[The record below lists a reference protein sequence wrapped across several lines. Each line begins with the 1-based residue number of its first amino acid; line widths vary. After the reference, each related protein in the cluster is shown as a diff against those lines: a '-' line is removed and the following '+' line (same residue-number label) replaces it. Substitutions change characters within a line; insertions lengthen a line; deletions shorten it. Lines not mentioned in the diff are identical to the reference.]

1 MKASLLVH
9 RGLRHHRRMHVAV
22 ALGVMVASATLTGAL
37 LVGDSMRGSLRAQAL
52 SRLGKVDRALMAPR
66 FFRDELA
73 KDAPGDKSVP
83 AILMRGGVRH
93 AENKSQSHRVGIIG
107 VEAPAWPVLAVTT
120 PPPDFTGRVVALNAT
135 LAQDLQAKVGD
146 DVLLNLANP
155 SAVSVE
161 TLLGRRDESALSL
174 RVNVSAIIPDAAGGG
189 FSLSPSQV
197 ATRNAF
203 VPLQTLQRTI
213 KQESRA
219 NAVLFTGVNA
229 QSQADSSRPTEIT
242 GTLTLTDY
250 GLRLRADALRSYV
263 SLESDAMLLQPAVE
277 SAAKAVAKELQI
289 ESTPLFT
296 YLATGIAKSGA
307 AEDGVPYS
315 VVTAIDP
322 QSPTFRALRTPGGDA
337 IEALQTGEILL
348 NAWTADQ
355 IAASP
360 GDRMTLTYLMTG
372 PFGRLDERTAD
383 FTLRAVVAMNES
395 AADPGFAPDYPG
407 ITDAKSLADWDPPFP
422 LDLKRIRPADD
433 VYWESHRTAPKVFV
447 TLDDGQRLWV
457 DQPERFGKLTA
468 VRFHAP
474 VAAELGEFTA
484 QLQTALQAHLTPEQ
498 FGFELLDVRVD
509 ALRAAQGST
518 DFGMLFTGFSFF
530 LIAAAAMLTALLFRL
545 GAEGRS
551 AEIGLLIAAGYR
563 PRTVSRLLLS
573 EGLIVSVIG
582 VTLGLLVAA
591 AYAWLM
597 LAGLRS
603 WWSAA
608 ANAPFLQL
616 FISPVTLLIGAVST
630 FAVAYLSLAASV
642 RGLTRRPPRRLLSG
656 DITSTQTARTAQGS
670 KARYLTVGCTIIA
683 AALLAYAAL
692 APNTALPPIFFGVG
706 AATLTAAL
714 AFAYRRMTAAQPRQI
729 THSGRGAWT
738 RLGVR
743 NAPRHPGRSLLTLAL
758 MASAVFLVVSVGAF
772 RIEPQAAT
780 SDRHSGY
787 GGYTLLAESAVPLPY
802 DLDTTQGRESLGF
815 TPEDEAGLAYV
826 GIDAFRLRAGDEAS
840 CLSLYQA
847 REPRLLGAT
856 NKFIARGGFR
866 FAASLA
872 ESDEQRANP
881 WHLLNVPLADGA
893 IPVIGDEAAVKWQLK
908 SGLGQ
913 DLVIRDERGT
923 EVRLRFVALLSGS
936 ILQSEVVM
944 SEASLTHLFPS
955 ISGHSFFL
963 VSAPAERLAAVE
975 QSLETSLP
983 RYSLDVMQT
992 TERLASY
999 VAVQNTYLGTF
1010 QTLGGLGLILGSAG
1024 LGVVM
1029 LRNVAERRGEL
1040 ALLRALGYTKR
1051 ALGWMVISENA
1062 LLTVGG
1068 LMCGAVP
1075 AIIAITPQLLSRPQ
1089 AVPVLSLTLT
1099 LIGVL
1104 LVGLASGL
1112 IALRATLRAPMLRA
1126 LRQE

>member
-1 MKASLLVH
+1 MKASLLVN

-22 ALGVMVASATLTGAL
+22 GLGVMIATATFTGAL
-37 LVGDSMRGSLRAQAL
+37 LVGDSMRGSLRALAL
-52 SRLGKVDRALMAPR
+52 SRLGNIDRALLAPR

-73 KDAPGDKSVP
+73 GDPPGDESIP

-93 AENKSQSHRVGIIG
+93 AENKTQSPRVGIIG
-107 VEAPAWPVLAVTT
+107 VEASAWPSLGVTV

-135 LAQDLQAKVGD
+135 LAEDLQAKIGD

-161 TLLGRRDESALSL
+161 TLLGRRDESALAL
-174 RVNVSAIIPDAAGGG
+174 RVTVTAIIPDATGGG

-203 VPLQTLQRTI
+203 VPLQTLQRAI

-219 NAVLFTGVNA
+219 NAVLFTRA
-229 QSQADSSRPTEIT
+229 KSQTQADSSRSTEIT
-242 GTLTLTDY
+242 GALTLSDY
-250 GLRLRADALRSYV
+250 GLRLRPDAPRSYV
-263 SLESDAMLLQPAVE
+263 SLESDAMLLPPAVA
-277 SAAKAVAKELQI
+277 SAAEAVAKKLQI

-296 YLATGIAKSGA
+296 YLATGIAKSGDG
-307 AEDGVPYS
+307 EHGVPYS
-315 VVTAIDP
+315 VVAAIDP
-322 QSPTFRALRTPGGDA
+322 QSPTFHALRTTAGDD
-337 IEALQTGEILL
+337 IKSLQSGEILL

-355 IAASP
+355 LSAKP
-360 GDRMTLTYLMTG
+360 GNRITLTYLMTG

-383 FTLRAVVAMNES
+383 FTLRAVVAMNEA

-422 LDLKRIRPADD
+422 LDLKRIHPADD
-433 VYWESHRTAPKVFV
+433 VYWESHRTAPKALV
-447 TLDDGQRLWV
+447 TLDEGQRLWV

-474 VAAELGEFTA
+474 PDAELASFTA
-484 QLQTALQAHLTPEQ
+484 QLQNALQAHLTPAQ
-498 FGFELLDVRVD
+498 FGFEFLDVRAD

-530 LIAAAAMLTALLFRL
+530 LIAAAAMLTSLLFRL
-545 GAEGRS
+545 GVEGRS
-551 AEIGLLIAAGYR
+551 SEIGLLIAAGYQ
-563 PRTVSRLLLS
+563 PRSVSRLLLT
-573 EGLIVSVIG
+573 EGLFVSVVG
-582 VTLGLLVAA
+582 VALGLLIAA
-591 AYAWLM
+591 TYAWLM

-616 FISPVTLLIGAVST
+616 FISPVTLLIGAMST
-630 FAVAYLSLAASV
+630 FLIAYVSLAASV
-642 RGLTRRPPRRLLSG
+642 RGLTRRPPRRLLAG
-656 DITSTQTARTAQGS
+656 DIASTQTSRTAPGS
-670 KARYLTVGCTIIA
+670 KAKYLTFGGAIIA
-683 AALLAYAAL
+683 AALLAYAGF
-692 APNTALPPIFFGVG
+692 APNTALSPIFFGVG

-714 AFAYRRMTAAQPRQI
+714 AFTYRRMTVAQPQPI
-729 THSGRGAWT
+729 THSGCSAWA
-738 RLGVR
+738 RLGLR
-743 NAPRHPGRSLLTLAL
+743 NAPRHPGRSLLTFAL

-772 RIEPQAAT
+772 RIEPQPAT
-780 SDRHSGY
+780 SDRDSGY
-787 GGYTLLAESAVPLPY
+787 GGYTLLAESAVPLPH
-802 DLDTTQGRESLGF
+802 DLDTAKGRESLGF

-856 NKFIARGGFR
+856 DKFIARGGFR

-872 ESDEQRANP
+872 TSDEQRANP

-908 SGLGQ
+908 SGVGQ

-923 EVRLRFVALLSGS
+923 DVRLRFVALLSGS

-944 SEASLTHLFPS
+944 SESALTGVFPS

-963 VSAPAERLAAVE
+963 ISAPAERLAAVE
-975 QSLETSLP
+975 QSLESALP

-1029 LRNVAERRGEL
+1029 LRNVSERRGEL
-1040 ALLRALGYTKR
+1040 ALLRALGFTKR
-1051 ALGWMVISENA
+1051 ALGWMVFSENA

-1068 LMCGAVP
+1068 LLCGAVP
-1075 AIIAITPQLLSRPQ
+1075 AVIAITPQLLSRPQ
-1089 AVPVLSLTLT
+1089 AVPVLSLSLT